1 MARTTGHPPPSRQVT
16 LENRRRHCAACGG
29 KASADYRA
37 RRNVVTLT
45 GVVALK
51 VQVRVCHREGCA
63 LHLRAIRAEEEGLWV
78 LPEQEFGLDVMALV
92 GALRHQ
98 AQRSVPF
105 IHTALRARGV
115 PISERSVTNLIDRY
129 EDLLALRVA
138 DSAHLQAA
146 TLKLG
151 RVVLG
156 IRGPCPGP
164 GEDTL
169 WVLRDCLSGE
179 VLAARSLPECRTAE
193 LGALL
198 EEVARSLRVPITGVI
213 SSGQGALPGVVAAAL
228 PGIPHQFW
236 PAREGG
242 GPEPAVAPGAHR
254 HPGTSPPAPRRPPRA
269 LDTRLPPPSLRMK
282 KLFTTLSTTM
292 LLLAA
297 PGARSAEPSRPPHT
311 LTYETYAYS
320 GTLDGQ
326 ATTVLAPALFAN
338 VALSERWTLSAAWLF
353 AYAPARAGGRTAFQ
367 VGNPS
372 VGLGTVLWDDGVKVR
387 TGAGLVLP
395 LTLLTDPDAAGS
407 ALLRRA
413 ATLRGNSGFSL
424 VAPGLLGLTPWADAS
439 WRTGRLR
446 LSLDG
451 RLPMAVQLSEARGRR
466 ADAVVQL
473 SGAANLDVSS
483 NVIVGTTLQAIYI
496 TTAAPQV
503 DPTHFALIPHVRLTG
518 AAGFAEA
525 RLVVNLDA
533 PLGFS
538 FSRGG
543 LWAAAL
549 ALGTSL

>member
-1 MARTTGHPPPSRQVT
+1 MARTTGHPPASRQVT

-29 KASADYRA
+29 KVSADYRA
-37 RRNVVTLT
+37 RRNVVTLS

-51 VQVRVCHREGCA
+51 VQVRVCHKEGCA

-78 LPEQEFGLDVMALV
+78 LPEQELGLDVMALV

-98 AQRSVPF
+98 EQRSVPF
-105 IHTALRARGV
+105 IHAALRARGV

-138 DSAHLQAA
+138 DSPHIQAV
-146 TLKLG
+146 THKLG

-156 IRGPCPGP
+156 IGGLCPGL
-164 GEDTL
+164 GDDRL

-179 VLAARSLPECRTAE
+179 VLAARSLPEGRAAE
-193 LGALL
+193 LGSLIKD
-198 EEVARSLRVPITGVI
+198 VARSLSVPITGVI
-213 SSGQGALPGVVAAAL
+213 SCGQGELPSVVAAAL
-228 PGIPHQFW
+228 PGLPHEFR
-236 PAREGG
+236 PAHEGG
-242 GPEPAVAPGAHR
+242 GKEPALPPGAHR
-254 HPGTSPPAPRRPPRA
+254 HPGTSAPAQCPPPRA
-269 LDTRLPPPSLRMK
+269 PDTRLPPPSLRMK
-282 KLFTTLSTTM
+282 TLFVTLSTAM

-297 PGARSAEPSRPPHT
+297 PSARSAEPRRPP
-311 LTYETYAYS
+311 LALAYETYAYS

-326 ATTVLAPALFAN
+326 ATTVLAPALFAS
-338 VALSERWTLSAAWLF
+338 VPLTERWTLSAAWLF

-367 VGNPS
+367 AGNPS
-372 VGLGTVLWDDGVKVR
+372 VGLGTVLWDDDIKVR

-395 LTLLTDPDAAGS
+395 FTLITDPDAAGS

-413 ATLRGNSGFSL
+413 ATLRGNSAFSL

-446 LSLDG
+446 LGLDG
-451 RLPMAVQLSEARGRR
+451 RLPMSVQLSEARGRR

-473 SGAANLDVSS
+473 SGAANVDVSS
-483 NVIVGTTLQAIYI
+483 NVIVGATLQAIYI
-496 TTAAPQV
+496 ATATPQM

-525 RLVVNLDA
+525 RLVINLDA

-549 ALGTSL
+549 ALGTTL